1 MRSDMKRKLIE
12 SPRWGSWM
20 PNHSVLRDRALL
32 RHARADDSFDRF
44 ARRGAMR
51 PHHGDRKDLTD
62 KLNPLIRFVRKSRG
76 RLWDEVYS
84 ELRAL
89 LSPRSVIDMHIL
101 QHLDQFVLLHVRVDA
116 EGRVFNHPPRFR
128 WGAELFANE
137 RQWFV
142 HPETGR
148 LCEPTHRRPKR
159 RRDAP

>member
-1 MRSDMKRKLIE
+1 MRNDMKRKLIE

-20 PNHSVLRDRALL
+20 PNHSVLRDRAQL

-51 PHHGDRKDLTD
+51 PHHGVRKDLTD
-62 KLNPLIRFVRKSRG
+62 KLNPLIRFLRKSRG

-101 QHLDQFVLLHVRVDA
+101 QHLDQFVLLHVRVTDA
-116 EGRVFNHPPRFR
+116 LDEARITFDEQERILGVDVCDQQGR
-128 WGAELFANE
+128 E
-137 RQWFV
+137 R
-142 HPETGR
+142 
-148 LCEPTHRRPKR
+148 
-159 RRDAP
+159 